1 MGAESQAKALGIEF
15 TDDAKKGYLNMVA
28 RVGHTLIT
36 SGHVSDIKG
45 KLGDDLTVD
54 QGYAA
59 ARECGIAIL
68 QSVHQEV
75 GSLDGI
81 KVVKLLGMVNS
92 SLDFTDQHLVVNG
105 ISDLFHKIFGKDGD
119 GFHARS
125 AVGFAQ
131 LPTGVAVEVEAI
143 FEVA

>member
-1 MGAESQAKALGIEF
+1 MSAESQAKALGIKF
-15 TDDAKKGYLNMVA
+15 TDDVEKGYLKMVA
-28 RVGHTLIT
+28 RVGDTLIT

-45 KLGDDLTVD
+45 KLGQDLTVD

-59 ARECGIAIL
+59 ARECGVSIL

-75 GSLDGI
+75 GSLDGL

-92 SLDFTDQHLVVNG
+92 SLDFTDQHLVING
-105 ISDLFHKIFGKDGD
+105 ISDLFHEVFGKDGD

-143 FEVA
+143 FEIA

>member
-1 MGAESQAKALGIEF
+1 MGAESEAKALGIKF
-15 TDDAKKGYLNMVA
+15 KDDVEKGYLNLVA

-36 SGHVSDIKG
+36 SGHVSYIKG
-45 KLGDDLTVD
+45 KLGEDLTVD

-59 ARECGIAIL
+59 ARECGISIL

-75 GSLDGI
+75 GSLDGL

-92 SLDFTDQHLVVNG
+92 SLDFTEQHLVING
-105 ISDLFHKIFGKDGD
+105 ISDLFHDIFGKSGD

-143 FEVA
+143 FEIT

>member
-1 MGAESQAKALGIEF
+1 MGAEAKAKALGIEF
-15 TDDAKKGYLNMVA
+15 TDDAEKAYLNMVA
-28 RVGHTLIT
+28 RTGNLLIT
-36 SGHVSDIKG
+36 SGHVSVIKG
-45 KLGDDLTVD
+45 KLGADLEVE

-59 ARECGIAIL
+59 ASECGIAIL
-68 QSVHQEV
+68 KSVHQEV
-75 GSLDGI
+75 GTLDGL

-92 SLDFTDQHLVVNG
+92 ALDFTDQHLVVNG
-105 ISDLFHKIFGKDGD
+105 ISDLYHEIFDKEGD

-143 FEVA
+143 FELA

>member
-1 MGAESQAKALGIEF
+1 MGAESQAKALGIKF
-15 TDDAKKGYLNMVA
+15 TDHVEKGYLNMVA
-28 RVGHTLIT
+28 RVGNTLIT

-45 KLGDDLTVD
+45 KLGQDLIVE

-59 ARECGIAIL
+59 ARECGVSIL

-75 GSLDGI
+75 GSLDGL

-92 SLDFTDQHLVVNG
+92 SLDFTDQHLVING
-105 ISDLFHKIFGKDGD
+105 ISDLFHEVFGKYED

-143 FEVA
+143 FEIY